1 MPLADRVQRL
11 AAALTHRGVGRRGGR
26 VAVNY
31 IAVFGTLF
39 ATGMCGAIFV
49 PLNYQGSAVLKHGDL
64 ASRLL
69 VRMGLKHELA
79 IVADGH
85 W

>member
-11 AAALTHRGVGRRGGR
+11 AAALTHLGVWRRGGR

-39 ATGMCGAIFV
+39 ATGMCGA
-49 PLNYQGSAVLKHGDL
+49 S
-64 ASRLL
+64 SCR
-69 VRMGLKHELA
+69 
-79 IVADGH
+79 
-85 W
+85 